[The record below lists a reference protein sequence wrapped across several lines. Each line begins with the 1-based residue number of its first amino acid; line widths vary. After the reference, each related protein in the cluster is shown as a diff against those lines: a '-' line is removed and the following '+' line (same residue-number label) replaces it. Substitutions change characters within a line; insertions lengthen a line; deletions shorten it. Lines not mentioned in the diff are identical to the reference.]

1 MGAHLRTHLIVIGI
15 IFKPLMA
22 YRNLFIGTSITL
34 LLTGCT
40 CRENFRAYVKDAD
53 TREPVM
59 NATVTTMAAL
69 DGKYRQGTVELTDSN
84 GRFLT
89 GYDVSGVAKCPVM
102 KLFIEKEGYEKRIVI
117 SPHAGDTIFI
127 SKVQ

>member
-1 MGAHLRTHLIVIGI
+1 MGARCRTHLIVIGI
-15 IFKPLMA
+15 IFNPLMA
-22 YRNLFIGTSITL
+22 YRHILLGALITL

-40 CRENFRAYVKDAD
+40 CRESFRAYVKDAD

-69 DGKYRQGTVELTDSN
+69 DGKYREGTVSTTDSN
-84 GRFLT
+84 GRFLA

-102 KLFIEKEGYEKRIVI
+102 KLFIEKEGYEKKIAI
-117 SPHAGDTIFI
+117 SPQAGDTIFI